1 MNDAGRIS
9 GRTVTVK
16 ERGMRRMFSVIVCLL
31 VGMSVSSPAF
41 AEGRKKS
48 VEIYDP
54 AIMYPGPYT
63 PEQLFYRNPTGTIW
77 IPWSKADF
85 TRKVTCAGALKRL
98 KKGGV
103 WKGHLNQDGSCGP
116 VAEPSDWAVGNWLN
130 YYQSSRPRTGSN

>member
-1 MNDAGRIS
+1 MNDADRIS
-9 GRTVTVK
+9 GRTVIVK
-16 ERGMRRMFSVIVCLL
+16 ERGMRRTFSVIVYLL
-31 VGMSVSSPAF
+31 VCMSVSFPVF
-41 AEGRKKS
+41 GEGGGTL
-48 VEIYDP
+48 VEKYDP

-85 TRKVTCAGALKRL
+85 SRKVTCSGALKRL
-98 KKGGV
+98 RKGGV
-103 WKGHLNQDGSCGP
+103 WKGHLNKDGSCGP